1 MGPYAGVENWHPA
14 LVVLESDLT
23 TPITGIAW
31 NDPELVVRYQKQGGP
46 VVTKSLVEAD
56 WVEGVDGAY
65 AIRFSAAEQATEG
78 LFLYWVGYPDADT
91 YDGAMRLQR
100 RVTAAEQVIEGDTP
114 LAEARRDLAL
124 WKAALRA
131 IASGQEYQIGTRRLR
146 RADIAECRR
155 MVIFYE
161 GEVARLSGGR
171 RRGARVMRFVP
182 QDR

>member
-1 MGPYAGVENWHPA
+1 MGPYAGVENWLPA

-31 NDPELVVRYQKQGGP
+31 DDAELVVTYQKQGGA
-46 VVTKSLVEAD
+46 VIVKALAEAD
-56 WVEGVDGAY
+56 WVEGADGAY

-78 LFLYWVGYPDADT
+78 LFFYWVGYPNADT
-91 YDGAMRLQR
+91 YDGAIRLQR

-131 IASGQEYQIGTRRLR
+131 IATGQEYQIGTRRLR
-146 RADIAECRR
+146 RADLKECRA
-155 MVIFYE
+155 MVAYYE
-161 GEVARLSGGR
+161 GEVDRLRCGR
-171 RRGARVMRFVP
+171 SRGARVMRFVP